1 MTDNDNTK
9 DTSKDDAVRRKL
21 LGMQQERQRLA
32 LEQEQRTQRAHNQR
46 QQAERFRR
54 YAMDYSLQVEFPAKV
69 KAKSAGDAASTA
81 SKPLRTDNDLIQHRL
96 LEAGLLYEVPV
107 TAADTLAAT
116 STFCADLERTGCFN
130 GVQVQLGKANTTN
143 APDES
148 TETTNTAGVT
158 VTLDEKQWYRL
169 HAGGGV
175 KTDGW
180 LSGKGGS
187 AASTATTEQLQHG
200 FLPVAEFDASVG
212 LRNVTGHL
220 DTTDLQYTLDTRQ
233 MAAWSLRHA
242 RPLYTVLPDS
252 LQELVLSSANG
263 SQYSVQ
269 AAAVLDT
276 QDYEWTKSYKEFQRL
291 LSVTVSNHHSVTNPE
306 TAPGIY
312 QGLTWCLTSRD
323 LVPRRQANTPF
334 SYTASPEVVSQ
345 AGPSVKHSVTAE
357 FRTNDAFAD
366 HASCPTAGVEW
377 HGTAELATPP
387 GDVGFV
393 KAQGG
398 VSVHVPVN
406 LTMLQQHDVSLHG
419 AFSTGFLKNL
429 SFGGLCRPAAISDR
443 FFCGGPVNLRGFMPA
458 GIGPRAATGAANSGG
473 TGSSPGGDALGGDF
487 FYTATAMASV
497 VPSPLAAFLDP
508 YGIRFLA
515 FANAG
520 TCIGNFGQGTA
531 PVVSQILGSSRVSVG
546 VGVVSSAMG
555 PRVEATYAW
564 PLRYGPRDARRHF
577 QFGMGFS
584 FG

>member
-1 MTDNDNTK
+1 
-9 DTSKDDAVRRKL
+9 
-21 LGMQQERQRLA
+21 
-32 LEQEQRTQRAHNQR
+32 
-46 QQAERFRR
+46 
-54 YAMDYSLQVEFPAKV
+54 
-69 KAKSAGDAASTA
+69 
-81 SKPLRTDNDLIQHRL
+81 
-96 LEAGLLYEVPV
+96 LYEVPTTV
-107 TAADTLAAT
+107 QDTLTAA
-116 STFCADLERTGCFN
+116 STFCADLERTGCFHKVH
-130 GVQVQLGKANTTN
+130 VQIGKGGKGAAT
-143 APDES
+143 AS
-148 TETTNTAGVT
+148 ATAGAADATAENQVT
-158 VTLDEKQWYRL
+158 VTLDEKKWYRL

-312 QGLTWCLTSRD
+312 QGLAWCLTSRD